1 MRNQADDV
9 LEIEMSDINKIK
21 QGKSKLNTK
30 GVFDPIAIGLGD
42 QFHGLTKQIKKA
54 MKEKY
59 RYICL
64 YFSVIF
70 TNNRGGHANI
80 VLYDTKNKVIE
91 LGAPSYTSGTHI

>member
-1 MRNQADDV
+1 M
-9 LEIEMSDINKIK
+9 
-21 QGKSKLNTK
+21 
-30 GVFDPIAIGLGD
+30 FDPIAIGLGD
-42 QFHGLTKQIKKA
+42 QFHGLTKQIKNA

-70 TNNRGGHANI
+70 TNNRGGHVNI

-91 LGAPSYTSGTHI
+91 LFEPHGGFKVFLEIRMDIIKIRVLYIQKT